1 MDGLRDL
8 ADVREKYG
16 SVARALEQFDHILA
30 SLANASAEIEQLKA
44 QNTQLRDDIDELR
57 RDGRRVAEL
66 YDLVFEQV
74 RSDARKAHD

>member
-8 ADVREKYG
+8 AAARERYG
-16 SVARALEQFDHILA
+16 SLESGLGKIDELSTELARVRSE
-30 SLANASAEIEQLKA
+30 
-44 QNTQLRDDIDELR
+44 NTQLRDDIDELR

-74 RSDARKAHD
+74 RADSRGTRD